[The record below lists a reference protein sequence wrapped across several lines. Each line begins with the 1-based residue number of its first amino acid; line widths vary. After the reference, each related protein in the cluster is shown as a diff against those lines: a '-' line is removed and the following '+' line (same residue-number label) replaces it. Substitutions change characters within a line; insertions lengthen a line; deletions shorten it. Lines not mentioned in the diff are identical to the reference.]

1 MNGKEKQLII
11 EFVDCVNDIFGD
23 YSFDDECSDEY
34 VAFGANEL
42 KKYCIDYDLSLE
54 EIKMVH
60 DLFKN
65 INFNVADWIKITLS
79 ITNSIFYFYSQFRD
93 VDMTIDYIYFLQSV
107 RFEYEYSTE
116 VEDYINDIVDYVK
129 KHGIEILEENKH
141 LDLMDFIN
149 IVTEDK

>member
-1 MNGKEKQLII
+1 MT
-11 EFVDCVNDIFGD
+11 
-23 YSFDDECSDEY
+23 DDEYSDEY
-34 VAFGANEL
+34 VTFGVSEL
-42 KKYCIDYDLSLE
+42 KTYCVEYDLSFE

-65 INFNVADWIKITLS
+65 INFNVAGWIKITLS

-93 VDMTIDYIYFLQSV
+93 VDMTIDYIHFLQSV
-107 RFEYEYSTE
+107 HFEYEYSTE

-129 KHGIEILEENKH
+129 KHGIEILKENKH

>member
-1 MNGKEKQLII
+1 MHEQEKQLIT
-11 EFVDCVNDIFGD
+11 EFADCVIDIFGD
-23 YSFDDECSDEY
+23 YSFDDEYSDEY
-34 VAFGANEL
+34 VTFGVSEL
-42 KKYCIDYDLSLE
+42 KTYCIEYDLSLE

-60 DLFKN
+60 DLFKDIDFN
-65 INFNVADWIKITLS
+65 IENWIKITLS
-79 ITNSIFYFYSQFRD
+79 VTNSIFYFYSQFRD
-93 VDMTIDYIYFLQSV
+93 IDKTIKYIKFLQSIH
-107 RFEYEYSTE
+107 FEYDYSAE